1 VEGYSA
7 TPVRDRPSIADAR
20 GPEDEC
26 PPEETCVERQPDDD
40 CGGGPIRGWPVRE
53 KGERACAEA
62 IGTDREQVGHS
73 GRTTRQRT

>member
-1 VEGYSA
+1 M
-7 TPVRDRPSIADAR
+7 
-20 GPEDEC
+20 

-40 CGGGPIRGWPVRE
+40 CGGGPIRGWPARE